1 MTVNAAGFDFSK
13 FVPGFD
19 FLRQMTQPRALSPS
33 AAQWVAPTVD
43 PEEVDRRIQEL
54 RTVQFWLEQNT
65 TALKATI
72 QALEVQKMTLS
83 TLQDMNVSMNDMAQ
97 VFQQAAAD
105 TVSSVTQA
113 VKSVAPESSAAQ
125 ESAAEAPVSPFAAFW
140 QPFAASPE
148 AGSASQPDKP
158 AAPVAPPAAEAP
170 ASAQPDAPAGQEIP
184 FNEAWA
190 QAGQWWGSMMNTF
203 QNIAQQ
209 AQADVLKHQA
219 DFVQAQEEAAA
230 RLQAENEARAAR
242 EAAEAKKAESAKTG
256 EAVTRTAAARKPA
269 AARSTAAKPA
279 ASGTTAKPAAKPAVS
294 RSKTAAAK
302 PVASKPAAGK
312 TTAGSSRTRKPGA
325 A

>member
-19 FLRQMTQPRALSPS
+19 FLRQMTQPRGLSPT

-113 VKSVAPESSAAQ
+113 VKAVAPDSSEAAP
-125 ESAAEAPVSPFAAFW
+125 AAEEAPVSPFAAFW
-140 QPFAASPE
+140 QPFTGSANAEPASQSASP
-148 AGSASQPDKP
+148 
-158 AAPVAPPAAEAP
+158 
-170 ASAQPDAPAGQEIP
+170 
-184 FNEAWA
+184 
-190 QAGQWWGSMMNTF
+190 
-203 QNIAQQ
+203 
-209 AQADVLKHQA
+209 
-219 DFVQAQEEAAA
+219 
-230 RLQAENEARAAR
+230 
-242 EAAEAKKAESAKTG
+242 
-256 EAVTRTAAARKPA
+256 TAAAAPQA
-269 AARSTAAKPA
+269 AAAEPPA
-279 ASGTTAKPAAKPAVS
+279 TEATPEIQIAS
-294 RSKTAAAK
+294 
-302 PVASKPAAGK
+302 
-312 TTAGSSRTRKPGA
+312 
-325 A
+325 